1 MLLRAAH
8 AWGYAQEMLALQ
20 IPSFVISCKALG
32 GPAQQ
37 GAARSPI
44 LFALLICFMR
54 VVASRLWT

>member
-1 MLLRAAH
+1 
-8 AWGYAQEMLALQ
+8 MLALQ